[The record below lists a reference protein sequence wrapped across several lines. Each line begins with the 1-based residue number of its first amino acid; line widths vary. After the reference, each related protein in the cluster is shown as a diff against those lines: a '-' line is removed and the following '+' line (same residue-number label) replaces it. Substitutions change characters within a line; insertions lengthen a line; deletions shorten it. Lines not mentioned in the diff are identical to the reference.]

1 MLDNFD
7 NVHKLFNEIIK
18 NRSSTR
24 QVNEDQYF
32 ELKTSALN
40 KNMRYEMLKTVT
52 AFLNSHEGGI
62 LFIGINDDKEVVGL
76 EKTED
81 KFIDID
87 NYEQS
92 LIRLIKANLHDAP
105 NRISQNLRFHFLRET
120 QKTVCAIEVRPF
132 FPNNNEMIAWCEYKD
147 TRKNSSETEKAFF
160 KRTGT
165 STTRMTPYDVAMD
178 MLTRR
183 LGALTEPDAPEK
195 DANGKPYKLFD
206 EMFILLEV
214 NPNVSTSKGNTKTEL
229 VLKSGNEIIKKYR
242 NEDWLNTE
250 AFISKAKSLIGKTVR
265 LTSWKNP
272 TQGDDFWWNRN
283 YVANVYAVNA
293 PNKFND

>member
-1 MLDNFD
+1 MLDNFKNVQRLFEGIID
-7 NVHKLFNEIIK
+7 NGNGA
-18 NRSSTR
+18 R

-81 KFIDID
+81 KFNDID

-92 LIRLIKANLHDAP
+92 LIRLIKAHLHDAP
-105 NRISQNLRFHFLRET
+105 NRISQNLRFHFFKET

-132 FPNNNEMIAWCEYKD
+132 FPNNNEMIVWCEYKD
-147 TRKNSSETEKAFF
+147 TRKNASETEKAFF

-165 STTRMTPYDVAMD
+165 STTRMNPYDVAMD

-183 LGALTEPDAPEK
+183 LGELSEPDAPEK
-195 DANGKPYKLFD
+195 DAQGKPYKLF
-206 EMFILLEV
+206 EEIFELLEV
-214 NPNVSTSKGNTKTEL
+214 NPNIGTSKGNTKTEL
-229 VLKSGNEIIKKYR
+229 VLKSGNEIVKKYR
-242 NEDWLNTE
+242 NEDWRNTE
-250 AFISKAKSLIGKTVR
+250 DFIHKANSLIGKTVR

-272 TQGDDFWWNRN
+272 TQGDDYWWNRN
-283 YVANVYAVNA
+283 YIANVYAVNA